1 MLSLA
6 LETGI
11 TPLTDPG
18 CGGRRAG
25 TGQIGV
31 GVPWAPLGPFTT
43 VREALAR
50 ARGRA

>member
-6 LETGI
+6 LETEI

-18 CGGRRAG
+18 SGGRHAG

-31 GVPWAPLGPFTT
+31 GVPWAPLGPFTAA
-43 VREALAR
+43 REALAR